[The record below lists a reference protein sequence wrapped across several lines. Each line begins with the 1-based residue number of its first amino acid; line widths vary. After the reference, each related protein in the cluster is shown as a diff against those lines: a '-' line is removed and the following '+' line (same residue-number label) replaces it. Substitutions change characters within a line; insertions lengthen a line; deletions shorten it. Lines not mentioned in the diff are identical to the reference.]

1 MGNDMRRNLFG
12 DVIKVDDNAG
22 FADFIK
28 DIKDHRLDRKKLYS
42 VVELIFL
49 AFCGFLSNC
58 DSWEDIEL
66 FGNHNIEFLR
76 RFYPYTNGIP
86 SDDTLR
92 RFFRILDPIIFEA
105 KFEAWVKYILKVD
118 IVGKVIAID
127 GKTSRGSH
135 DGDVKAMH
143 VVSAFVGEDRVTLA
157 SSVVDCKSNEI
168 KAIPKLL
175 DVLDIKGA
183 IITIDAMGTQHK
195 IANKIIDN
203 GGNYILALKGNQKT
217 LETDVKEIFDNIS
230 QIKKSYISVYESNE
244 KSHGR
249 IETRGCTVI
258 TDDKWL
264 QWLKDGRK
272 DWDSINSVI
281 KITSTRSINGID
293 SVEDRFYIS
302 GLINP
307 TAEQSL
313 AYIRSHWAI
322 ENNLHWTLDMS
333 FGDDKSRVRK
343 GNAPQNILVLKKA
356 SLTLLEK
363 IKARYPRI
371 NGARASIA
379 RLRKLNG
386 WVNEWLLKTLCAE
399 HEAETV

>member
-1 MGNDMRRNLFG
+1 MRRDIFG
-12 DVIKVDDNAG
+12 DIVKANDNSG
-22 FADFIK
+22 FLDFIK
-28 DIKDHRLDRKKLYS
+28 DIKDHRLNRKKLYS

-49 AFCGFLSNC
+49 AFCGFLANC
-58 DSWEDIEL
+58 NSWEDIEL
-66 FGNHNIEFLR
+66 FGNHNVEFLR
-76 RFYPYTNGIP
+76 KFYPYVNGIP

-92 RFFRILDPIIFEA
+92 RFFRVLDPIVFEN

-118 IVGKVIAID
+118 VVGKVIAID

-143 VVSAFVGEDRVTLA
+143 IVSAYVGEDKVTLA
-157 SSVVDCKSNEI
+157 SNVVNSKTNEI

-175 DVLDIKGA
+175 DIIDIKGA

-195 IANKIIDN
+195 IANQIIDK

-217 LETDVKEIFDNIS
+217 LENDVKEIFGNIP
-230 QIKKSYISVYESNE
+230 QIKKSYISMCETNE

-249 IETRGCTVI
+249 IETRTCTVI

-264 QWLKDGRK
+264 QWLKDERK
-272 DWDSINSVI
+272 DWNSINSVI
-281 KITSTRSINGID
+281 KITSTRSIKGVD

-302 GLINP
+302 DLTNA
-307 TAEQSL
+307 TAEQTL

-322 ENNLHWTLDMS
+322 ENNLHWTLDVS

-356 SLTLLEK
+356 CLTLLEK

-371 NGARASIA
+371 DGVRTSIA

-386 WVNEWLLKTLCAE
+386 WVDAWLLKTLCIE
-399 HEAETV
+399 HEIVVE

>member
-1 MGNDMRRNLFG
+1 MRRDIFG
-12 DVIKVDDNAG
+12 DVVKVNDNSG
-22 FADFIK
+22 FLDFIK
-28 DIKDHRLDRKKLYS
+28 DIKDHRLNRKKLYS

-49 AFCGFLSNC
+49 AFCGFLANC
-58 DSWEDIEL
+58 NSWEDIEL
-66 FGNHNIEFLR
+66 FGNHNVEFLR
-76 RFYPYTNGIP
+76 RFYPYVNGIP

-92 RFFRILDPIIFEA
+92 RFFRVLDPIVFEN

-118 IVGKVIAID
+118 VVGKVIAID
-127 GKTSRGSH
+127 GKTSRGSY

-143 VVSAFVGEDRVTLA
+143 VVSAFVGEDKVTLA
-157 SSVVDCKSNEI
+157 SNVVNSKTNET

-175 DVLDIKGA
+175 DIIDIKGA

-195 IANKIIDN
+195 IANKIIDK

-217 LETDVKEIFDNIS
+217 LENDVKEIFENIP
-230 QIKKSYISVYESNE
+230 QIKKSYVSMYESNE

-249 IETRGCTVI
+249 IETRVCSVI
-258 TDDKWL
+258 TDNKWL
-264 QWLKDGRK
+264 QWLKDERK
-272 DWDSINSVI
+272 DWSSINSVI
-281 KITSTRSINGID
+281 KITSTRSIKGVD

-302 GLINP
+302 DLTNA
-307 TAEQSL
+307 TAEQTL

-322 ENNLHWTLDMS
+322 ENNLHWTLDVS

-343 GNAPQNILVLKKA
+343 GNAPQNILVLKKVC
-356 SLTLLEK
+356 LTLLEK

-371 NGARASIA
+371 DGVRASIA

-386 WVNEWLLKTLCAE
+386 WVNAWLLKTLCVE
-399 HEAETV
+399 HEIVVE